1 MKIDVELD
9 GTLLGRRQ
17 AEWAHWLANPGENP
31 HVTRADFIT
40 GEVLLENDLCVY
52 TQNSHYSDGLPY
64 SGLIVTKRPC
74 QTVFDLTPP
83 EATAT
88 HALLAE
94 VRARLN
100 TTVQPDG
107 YTVGWNVSPA
117 GGAHIPHVHLHV
129 IPRWDSDA
137 AAGVGIRWFLR
148 QVAARAIEVQ
158 IRPAT
163 PADLPDI
170 HTLIVQTGLS
180 TDPALIT
187 ATLTG
192 CSYWLAVQHG
202 ETIGCVRLEHG
213 ERASLLRSACVRPEH
228 QSRGIGAR
236 LADAA
241 LASARG
247 RGDRAVYL
255 FSSHAEGYWARL
267 GFVQADVNELSGA
280 LPVTGG
286 ERRVPGL
293 DSRGNGLEAGVS
305 RLRNP
310 ETCRMN

>member
-17 AEWAHWLANPGENP
+17 VEWAHWLANPAENSLVP
-31 HVTRADFIT
+31 D
-40 GEVLLENDLCVY
+40 VLGKHSGDGFTLQNELCVY

-64 SGLIVTKRPC
+64 SELIVTKRPC
-74 QTVFDLTPP
+74 QTVFDLTLA

-94 VRARLN
+94 VRACLDA
-100 TTVQPDG
+100 TVQPNG

-148 QVAARAIEVQ
+148 QVATRAIEVQ

-170 HTLIVQTGLS
+170 HTLIMQTGLN

-187 ATLTG
+187 ATLMG

-202 ETIGCVRLEHG
+202 ETIGCVGLEHG
-213 ERASLLRSACVRPEH
+213 EGVSLLRSACVRPEH

-247 RGDRAVYL
+247 RGDRAIYL
-255 FSSHAEGYWARL
+255 FSSHAGGYWARL
-267 GFVQADVNELSGA
+267 GFMQADVNELSGA
-280 LPVTGG
+280 LPGTPQVVSG
-286 ERRVPGL
+286 EC
-293 DSRGNGLEAGVS
+293 RGWIHEETAWKLEFSG
-305 RLRNP
+305 
-310 ETCRMN
+310 